1 MTGYPISGTLIIIGL
16 SVLMH
21 VAWNLLARHVEARC
35 NYLWWG
41 LLIHLVLLGPWAIW
55 HLVFDAHWNNTLLLA
70 MLISALANTVYFIAL
85 RKAYHFA
92 PVTLVYPIARSSP
105 VLIAAWAWLVFD
117 QPIAIS
123 GVIGITISVV
133 GLWLLAATSKK
144 GDTAHALPWA
154 LFAAFST
161 SIYSISD
168 KVAVD
173 YLPGFGAQLGFIT
186 IGYAASF
193 VGLTLVQYKESKRFC
208 PQCRPKLPYLLIGGL
223 FIGVAYALVVRAM
236 LELPAAYVVTYTN
249 AGIVIAT
256 ILSILMFKDKEH
268 WKQRLV
274 AVLIVCIG
282 MIILGV
288 YR

>member
-1 MTGYPISGTLIIIGL
+1 MSDTLIIISL

-21 VAWNLLARHVEARC
+21 VVWNLLARHVDSRC

-41 LLIHLVLLGPWAIW
+41 LLAHLVLLGPWALW
-55 HLVFDAHWNNTLLLA
+55 RLVVDTQWSTTLLQA
-70 MLISALANTVYFIAL
+70 MLVTAIANTCYFIAL

-92 PVTLVYPIARSSP
+92 PVALVYPIARSSP
-105 VLIAAWAWLVFD
+105 VLIATMAWLVFD
-117 QPIAIS
+117 QPIATSGIVGIS
-123 GVIGITISVV
+123 ISII

-161 SIYSISD
+161 SVYSLSD
-168 KVAVD
+168 KVAVEH
-173 YLPGFGAQLGFIT
+173 LPTFGAQLGFIT
-186 IGYAASF
+186 VGYAASF
-193 VGLTLVQYKESKRFC
+193 VGLTVIQYKESKRFF
-208 PQCRPKLPYLLIGGL
+208 PQCRPKLHYLLIGGL

-236 LELPAAYVVTYTN
+236 QELPAAYVVTYAN

-256 ILSILMFKDKEH
+256 ILSIWLFNDKEH
-268 WKQRLV
+268 WKQRLL
-274 AVLIVCIG
+274 AVVIFCIG
-282 MIILGV
+282 LVTLGA